1 MGLFRRKKKVVKE
14 EPKLDKLV
22 DGDLPFGWFA
32 ANHNTIDPINEKF
45 RFFLKLWADS
55 RALSPNDLLINLRAF
70 VTYMDEVD
78 AFCKSKDECFVFW
91 RKRLFSDDYLEKRKK
106 ELSELEANIDMLQA
120 EYEAH
125 VKRVQRLRKE
135 LLPFLKEHDGILQTE
150 LYVHFPDCQR
160 SEISDLLYEYQK
172 AGLIQ
177 KTKSGRTNIINIKS

>member
-32 ANHNTIDPINEKF
+32 ANHNTIDPIAEKF
-45 RFFLKLWADS
+45 RVFLKLWVDS
-55 RALSPNDLLINLRAF
+55 RTLSPNDLRVNLKTF
-70 VTYMDEVD
+70 VAYMDEVD

-106 ELSELEANIDMLQA
+106 ELSELEANIDTLQA
-120 EYEAH
+120 EYMASF
-125 VKRVQRLRKE
+125 KRMMRLRKE
-135 LLPFLKEHDGILQTE
+135 LIPFLKEHDGILQTE
-150 LYVHFPDCQR
+150 LYTHFPDYKR

-172 AGLIQ
+172 NGLIK
-177 KTKSGRTNIINIKS
+177 KTKSGRTNKINITS